1 MILSNAK
8 VLVLVICIGST
19 AMAAN
24 RKNQPIDFCQN
35 ASDLRECL
43 NEEAEKS
50 RRKLVHTLSIKK
62 TEHEFQQEYR
72 KLENLQKKE
81 IAFTTKLKKKCYAEA
96 NYASSSAQLLCE
108 VGEIRTFIRA
118 IR

>member
-1 MILSNAK
+1 MILSNLK
-8 VLVLVICIGST
+8 VFTLVLFIGT
-19 AMAAN
+19 GVFA
-24 RKNQPIDFCQN
+24 KNKPVEFCQN

-50 RRKLVHTLSIKK
+50 RRKLVHTLNIKK
-62 TEHEFQQEYR
+62 TEHEFQQDYS
-72 KLENLQKKE
+72 KLETLQKKE
-81 IAFTTKLKKKCYAEA
+81 IAFNSKLKKKCFADS

-108 VGEIRTFIRA
+108 VSEIRTFIRA